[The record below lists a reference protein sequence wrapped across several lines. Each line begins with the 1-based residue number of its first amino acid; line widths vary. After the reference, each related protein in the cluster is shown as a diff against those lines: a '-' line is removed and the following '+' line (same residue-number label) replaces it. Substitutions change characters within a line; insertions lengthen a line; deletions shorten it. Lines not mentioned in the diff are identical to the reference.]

1 MLSCLPININD
12 LLHFRGVESARV
24 EFKQSWD
31 EKTTGLQ
38 VLKTI
43 CAFANDFYNVSGGYL
58 VIGVGE
64 SNGVAVLPPSGLDP
78 GSLEPIQKW
87 IRGHCNRLE
96 HLLVIRVLG
105 SDTRPHQ
112 APISWSG
119 SEKAY
124 YVRLGAETVEA
135 KGKIR
140 TDLLNM
146 CAKVPFD
153 DRRADPFTLNDL
165 RSTLVR
171 EF

>member
-1 MLSCLPININD
+1 MISCLPININD

-64 SNGVAVLPPSGLDP
+64 SDGVAVLPPLGLNP
-78 GSLEPIQKW
+78 GSLELMQKW
-87 IRGHCNRLE
+87 IRGNCNRLDPVVQPILSPE
-96 HLLVIRVLG
+96 IVAGKHILVIRVLG

-112 APISWSG
+112 APVSLSG
-119 SEKAY
+119 GEKTY
-124 YVRLGAETVEA
+124 YVRLGSETVVA

-146 CAKVPFD
+146 CAKI
-153 DRRADPFTLNDL
+153 
-165 RSTLVR
+165 
-171 EF
+171 